1 MGSFPRLE
9 PARTSDLLL
18 HAILRLTTFDS
29 ATVAALSRLLRVVF
43 PLPLLVFRD
52 LCGDPFLDARGR
64 NPSFGTSSITVTVTV
79 TVQVLVAFQICRIRP
94 VTAIEIVPWR

>member
-18 HAILRLTTFDS
+18 HAILRLTTFDP

-43 PLPLLVFRD
+43 PLPVLVFRD
-52 LCGDPFLDARGR
+52 LCGDPFLDSRGR
-64 NPSFGTSSITVTVTV
+64 NLSFGTFFISGTV
-79 TVQVLVAFQICRIRP
+79 TVQILVIF
-94 VTAIEIVPWR
+94 

>member
-29 ATVAALSRLLRVVF
+29 ATVPALSRLLRVVF
-43 PLPLLVFRD
+43 PLPVLVFRD
-52 LCGDPFLDARGR
+52 LGGDPFLDPRGR
-64 NPSFGTSSITVTVTV
+64 DLSFGTFFIIGTVIVR
-79 TVQVLVAFQICRIRP
+79 VLVVFQICRIRP
-94 VTAIEIVPWR
+94 VTEIELVPWR